1 MYKTI
6 EAYYDN
12 GKIIYKEALPPLRK
26 ARLLITIVEEKPHK
40 AQTLSRYKGI
50 LKKKVDGLEY
60 QKKMRSEW
68 N

>member
-12 GKIIYKEALPPLRK
+12 GRIIYKEALPPLRK
-26 ARLLITIVEEKPHK
+26 AKPLITIAKEKPDK
-40 AQTLSRYKGI
+40 AQRLARYKGI
-50 LKKKVDGLEY
+50 FKKKVDGLKY
-60 QKKMRSEW
+60 QKKISSEW